1 MSTEPKR
8 TCAACGTELS
18 AAMIFCPVCMLHQA
32 LGREGDSGESCF
44 GEVDQTIPDQA
55 TSQFEHYELV
65 KGEDGKPVELGRGA
79 MGVTYKAFDVD
90 LRLPVTLKLI
100 SEKYIGDQTAR
111 LRFLREARAAAKVR
125 HSNVASVLHLG
136 RSSQGYF
143 YAMEFVEGET
153 LESLIIRSG
162 RLEVK
167 LALEIVQQVAA
178 GLTAVDKEN
187 LVHRDIKPS
196 NIMVSLER
204 GGDRT
209 AKIIDLGLAKTVGA
223 SDSESVISVA
233 GGFAGTPEFASP
245 EQFAGVGVDIRSD
258 LYSLGVTLWEML
270 TGQTPFRGSPA
281 EVMTQHQRGAL
292 PLKAL
297 AEVPQPVVALL
308 EVLLEKDPARR
319 LQSPA
324 ALLKAL
330 PKVTAAVK
338 TGRTLTH
345 QSVRELADQAP
356 GASAKA
362 LEILSN
368 LRGVFGRLTLWP
380 ALVLAI
386 VAAIWW
392 FSYSQHRGIK
402 GISGEIKEI
411 SEEAR
416 HITKE
421 KIRAQLLE
429 SVERTREEAL
439 AEAQKA
445 KGWEE
450 RDRLRRAAE
459 KTYAGSVSRIDE
471 LAVSFAEIEGTARS
485 SQIFDEMT
493 RILAQE
499 GVDQALAYAATQ
511 QPTILEKVKGRAAAA
526 REKNRDDLLPLLK
539 SAQLQADRNQP
550 AKAESLFADIL
561 ALEPDWPDARNALA
575 WFLIQQGRAVEP
587 GKGNL
592 KLKKAVELCQG
603 TLALDLREKSP
614 RSWAMTQ
621 NNLGLA
627 LRELGTRSGGEEG
640 NKRFQDAVAAYHAA
654 LEVYTRADLPQDWAG
669 TQKNLGIALQELGTR
684 SGGEEGNKLLQDA
697 VGAYRSAL
705 EVYTRVDRP
714 QDWATTQ
721 NDLGAALQ
729 ELGIR
734 SGGEVGRKL
743 FQDAVSA
750 YRSALE
756 VRTRADRPQSWA
768 ATQNNLGIAHYELGI
783 RSAGEEGRK
792 LLQDAV
798 VAYRSALEV
807 STRTDQP
814 QTWAATQNNL
824 GVALDDLGMRS
835 GGEEGRKLL
844 QEAVAAYR
852 SALEVRTRA
861 DLPQDWALTQN
872 NLGAALQELGTRSDG
887 EEGRKMLQDAVSVHR
902 SALEVLTRADLPQG
916 WANAQN
922 NLGDALKSLG
932 IRGAGEEGRK
942 LLQDAVSAYRLALE
956 VRNRVDLPQEW
967 ATTQNNL
974 GEALREL
981 GMRSG
986 KEEGRK
992 LLEEALSDFRSAL
1005 EVRTRVDL
1013 PQDWVET
1020 QSNLSDALR
1029 VLGNQLEGGE
1039 GLKWKRESVKLLR
1052 EVVFYQPDDMSRYR
1066 LALAL
1071 AGLGF
1076 DLVLNRQLEES
1087 QRLCEEAQRLASEIG
1102 EGIQNSERANLILI
1116 QKNLAH
1122 ALLLQGRYDEALTI
1136 YLQYWDKPLNGK
1148 TFGELALEDFAALDR
1163 AGLADPGLSRV
1174 KQALIRN

>member
-1 MSTEPKR
+1 MRTEPKR

-18 AAMIFCPVCMLHQA
+18 GAMIFCPVCTLHQA

-44 GEVDQTIPDQA
+44 EEVDKPIPEQTTP
-55 TSQFEHYELV
+55 QFEHYELV
-65 KGEDGKPVELGRGA
+65 RDEDGKPVELGRGA

-178 GLTAVDKEN
+178 GLTAVDKQN

-209 AKIIDLGLAKTVGA
+209 VKIIDLGLAKTVGA

-297 AEVPQPVVALL
+297 AGVPQPVVALL

-330 PKVTAAVK
+330 PKVAQAVK

-368 LRGVFGRLTLWP
+368 LRDVFGRLILWP
-380 ALVLAI
+380 ALVLAV

-392 FSYSQHRGIK
+392 YGYSQHRGIK
-402 GISGEIKEI
+402 GISGEIKGI

-459 KTYAGSVSRIDE
+459 KAYAGSISRIDE

-485 SQIFDEMT
+485 SRVFDEMT

-511 QPTILEKVKGRAAAA
+511 QPTILEKVKGRVAAA
-526 REKNRDDLLPLLK
+526 REKNRGELLPLLK
-539 SAQLQADRNQP
+539 SAQLQGDRNQ
-550 AKAESLFADIL
+550 ASKAESLFADIL
-561 ALEPDWPDARNALA
+561 ALEPDWPDARNVFAS
-575 WFLIQQGRAVEP
+575 FLIQQGEVIEP

-592 KLKKAVELCQG
+592 KLRKAAELCQG
-603 TLALDLREKSP
+603 TLALDQSERSP
-614 RSWAMTQ
+614 QDWAKAQ
-621 NNLGLA
+621 NNLGTA
-627 LRELGTRSGGEEG
+627 LRELGTRSDGEEA
-640 NKRFQDAVAAYHAA
+640 R
-654 LEVYTRADLPQDWAG
+654 
-669 TQKNLGIALQELGTR
+669 
-684 SGGEEGNKLLQDA
+684 KLLRDA
-697 VGAYRSAL
+697 L
-705 EVYTRVDRP
+705 
-714 QDWATTQ
+714 
-721 NDLGAALQ
+721 AA
-729 ELGIR
+729 
-734 SGGEVGRKL
+734 
-743 FQDAVSA
+743 F
-750 YRSALE
+750 RSALE
-756 VRTRADRPQSWA
+756 VRTRADLPQDWA
-768 ATQNNLGIAHYELGI
+768 MTQTNLGIALKELGT
-783 RSAGEEGRK
+783 RSDGEAG
-792 LLQDAV
+792 
-798 VAYRSALEV
+798 
-807 STRTDQP
+807 
-814 QTWAATQNNL
+814 N
-824 GVALDDLGMRS
+824 
-835 GGEEGRKLL
+835 KLL

-861 DLPQDWALTQN
+861 DLPQDWAKTQN
-872 NLGAALQELGTRSDG
+872 NLGIALYD
-887 EEGRKMLQDAVSVHR
+887 
-902 SALEVLTRADLPQG
+902 
-916 WANAQN
+916 
-922 NLGDALKSLG
+922 LG
-932 IRGAGEEGRK
+932 IRRGGEEGRK
-942 LLQDAVSAYRLALE
+942 LLQDGVAADRSALEVFTKANNAQDWAATQNNLGIALEELGIRSGAEKGRQLFQDALSAYRSALE
-956 VRNRVDLPQEW
+956 VYTRTDLPQYW

-974 GEALREL
+974 GDTLEEL
-981 GMRSG
+981 GTRSG
-986 KEEGRK
+986 ADESRQLLEEAVAADRSVLEIRTKADLPQDWAWTQNDLGNALKEVGMRTGGKEGRK
-992 LLEEALSDFRSAL
+992 LLEDALAAFRSAL
-1005 EVRTRVDL
+1005 EVRTRAQLPQDWAQTQNDLGAALYEFGIRSAGEEARKLLQDAVAADRSALEVRTKADL
-1013 PQDWVET
+1013 PQDWAIS
-1020 QSNLSDALR
+1020 QNNLSDALAA
-1029 VLGNQLEGGE
+1029 LGNQLAGEE
-1039 GLKWKRESVKLLR
+1039 GLKAERESVELLR
-1052 EVVFYQPDDMSRYR
+1052 DVASYQADDLSRYR
-1066 LALAL
+1066 LAFALGGLA
-1071 AGLGF
+1071 F
-1076 DLVLNRQLEES
+1076 NLVLNS
-1087 QRLCEEAQRLASEIG
+1087 QFAEAQIRCQEAQRLSNLLGDGVEKTDR
-1102 EGIQNSERANLILI
+1102 ENLIFI
-1116 QKNLAH
+1116 YKNLAH
-1122 ALLLQGRYDEALTI
+1122 ALLFQGHYDEALAI
-1136 YLQYWDKPLNGK
+1136 YRQYWDKPLNGK
-1148 TFGELALEDFAALDR
+1148 TFGELTLEDFAGFDK
-1163 AGLADPGLSRV
+1163 AGLTHPDLSRI
-1174 KQALIRN
+1174 KQTLRDL